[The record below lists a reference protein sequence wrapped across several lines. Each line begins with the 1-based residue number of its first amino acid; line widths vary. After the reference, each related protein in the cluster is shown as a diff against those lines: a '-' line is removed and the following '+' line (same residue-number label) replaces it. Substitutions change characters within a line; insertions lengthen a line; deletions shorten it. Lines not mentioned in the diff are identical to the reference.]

1 LYLQTARLHSRE
13 PFLKFF
19 SWEMRREV
27 RMDILD
33 RYAEMGYEHRG
44 RVKCGNSGFYAL
56 LYPQENLW

>member
-1 LYLQTARLHSRE
+1 
-13 PFLKFF
+13 
-19 SWEMRREV
+19 MRREV